1 MSISAED
8 IKAGRERKM
17 MTQRE
22 LADEVGVSLRTINSW
37 ERGETVPRNRTAVI
51 AEVLGLDG
59 AREFGE
65 EALLRRLG
73 QLAKR
78 RREELGIGRVP
89 LAKEVGM
96 GSDSTIRDFEFGRRL
111 MSGTNQRR
119 LEKALSWRPGVID
132 DVMRMLD
139 RKASTIEME
148 ELYLEA
154 PKGTEGLALVSNEDL
169 IEELRRRLGATVG
182 PVRTS
187 GPDTAP
193 RT

>member
-8 IKAGRERKM
+8 IRAGRERRM

-22 LADEVGVSLRTINSW
+22 LADEVGVSLRTITSW

-59 AREFGE
+59 ASEFGR

-73 QLAKR
+73 QLAKQ
-78 RREELGIGRVP
+78 RREERGIGRP
-89 LAKEVGM
+89 SMARAAGL
-96 GSDSTIRDFEFGRRL
+96 GSDKTITAFEFGRVL
-111 MSGTNQRR
+111 PSGASQRKI
-119 LEKALSWRPGVID
+119 EKALGWKLGVID

-154 PKGTEGLALVSNEDL
+154 APGGLALVSNEDL
-169 IEELRRRLGATVG
+169 IEELRRRLDPATHWTDG
-182 PVRTS
+182 NAM
-187 GPDTAP
+187 G
-193 RT
+193 